1 MKQPETY
8 WEERVVVLE
17 GLVELLML
25 SLINY
30 QPAMGVHIKELHTK
44 WGRIVD
50 EMDAEYAD
58 KK

>member
-17 GLVELLML
+17 GLVELLMNT
-25 SLINY
+25 LISY
-30 QPAMGVHIKELHTK
+30 QPAMATPIKELHTK
-44 WGRIVD
+44 WGKIVD
-50 EMDAEYAD
+50 EMDAEYEG